1 MPQGRLKEDGCV
13 MAFVS
18 KKGRAGGHTGAV
30 RFGKFGPDRVVRWVA
45 LPCVGAALAVW
56 SVTVLAGVSSMG
68 ASFASSPDL
77 MPRALAPPAEV
88 ASLDPASRETLLRQA
103 RASLVPNIGF
113 SGKTARLATATF
125 APDAGGEAEK
135 GKGRFEQV
143 VASAALT
150 PSKIAEAFARSGLVA
165 RAPETGKTTMARLS
179 SKRAALP
186 RATEERFARLPS
198 QAVPVLERFAR
209 GGAEVEA
216 SPQVLLA
223 YADPSPF
230 ATAGSLSDAG
240 TLEDGSLVLQ
250 GPPGDDAQDS
260 AALPGYEDTP
270 ESSPLPLRRPR
281 SDDGKRTDDRKRPDD
296 NRRSDDNK
304 RPNDNKRSD
313 DNGRADD
320 NRRPEPGKRQDDRQR
335 ADDRQPSDDQ
345 PAPRT
350 NKSQRGA
357 PMMAFAKPDAP
368 DRDRGGGIFKNF
380 LNTPRA
386 GGGTAVYDI
395 SAQVV
400 YMPDGSKLEAHSG
413 IGAMADNPRYTHV
426 KMKGPTP
433 PGTYNL
439 SMREKRFHG
448 VEAVRMLP
456 ANGKVAHNRT
466 GILAHSYLLRGGRA
480 ESHGCV
486 AFKDYNR
493 FLTAFKKGK
502 VTRIV
507 VVPGGGKS
515 KSPMQVA
522 SARG

>member
-1 MPQGRLKEDGCV
+1 

-18 KKGRAGGHTGAV
+18 KNGRDSGSAGELRSS
-30 RFGKFGPDRVVRWVA
+30 RFSPDRMIRWVA
-45 LPCVGAALAVW
+45 LPCAGAALAVW

-68 ASFASSPDL
+68 ASFASSPNL
-77 MPRALAPPAEV
+77 MPQGLVVPTEV
-88 ASLDPASRETLLRQA
+88 AGLDPAKRESLLRQA
-103 RASLVPNIGF
+103 RASLMPNVRF
-113 SGKTARLATATF
+113 SDKAARLATTTL
-125 APDAGGEAEK
+125 APAAGGAAERDAG
-135 GKGRFEQV
+135 RFDQV

-150 PSKIAEAFARSGLVA
+150 PQKMAAAFAQVGLVA
-165 RAPETGKTTMARLS
+165 KAPEVAKAKVAKLSPSARNAS
-179 SKRAALP
+179 LP
-186 RATEERFARLPS
+186 KAREERFARLPN

-209 GGAEVEA
+209 GGSEIET
-216 SPQVLLA
+216 STEVLLA

-230 ATAGSLSDAG
+230 AASGSLSDASVLENNG
-240 TLEDGSLVLQ
+240 LVLHTPLEDGSE
-250 GPPGDDAQDS
+250 DS

-270 ESSPLPLRRPR
+270 DATPLPLRRPKADAGKRPDEPRRSDDDSRSDGNRR
-281 SDDGKRTDDRKRPDD
+281 SDDGKDK
-296 NRRSDDNK
+296 
-304 RPNDNKRSD
+304 
-313 DNGRADD
+313 GD
-320 NRRPEPGKRQDDRQR
+320 NRRPDKKRVDDAGRDDDRRKTTQ
-335 ADDRQPSDDQ
+335 
-345 PAPRT
+345 
-350 NKSQRGA
+350 SQRGA
-357 PMMAFAKPDAP
+357 PSLLAFAKPDDP
-368 DRDRGGGIFKNF
+368 SQEKGGGIFKKF
-380 LNTPRA
+380 LNTPKA

-413 IGAMADNPRYTHV
+413 IGAMADNPRYVHV

-439 SMREKRFHG
+439 VMREKRFHG

-515 KSPMQVA
+515 KSPVQVA